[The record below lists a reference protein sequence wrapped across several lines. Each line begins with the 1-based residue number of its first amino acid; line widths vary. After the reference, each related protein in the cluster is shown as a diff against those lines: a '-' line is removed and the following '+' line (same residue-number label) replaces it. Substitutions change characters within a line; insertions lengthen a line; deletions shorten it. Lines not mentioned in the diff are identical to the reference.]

1 MFVYSVRASTVRFF
15 AVIILTLAFLVG
27 IVAFGGISGNAVS
40 AMTNTVNFEG
50 RKTNDDR
57 VAFIKE
63 FGVDVKEAPIETVDF
78 TLPENF
84 DRIIAGY
91 NEIQKMQ
98 GLDLSKYKNK
108 KVTRY
113 TYLAENYDGY
123 DGDVYVNL
131 ILYKNTVI
139 ACDISS
145 ADPSGFISP
154 LIRYK

>member
-1 MFVYSVRASTVRFF
+1 VRFF

>member
-57 VAFIKE
+57 VEFIKE

>member
-57 VAFIKE
+57 VEFIKE

-91 NEIQKMQ
+91 SEIQKMQ